1 MAKKHRLR
9 ADMPAPVA
17 GGGSPLIKLFL
28 RHLANA
34 GKAKGTLRNYR
45 DTLTLF
51 LGYFDHQDPGAITT
65 DMLDEFFED
74 LRVKRSPGTVNWMKS
89 AVRNFY
95 QYLLDGD
102 KIVKDP
108 SRRIKNEK
116 AVRKSPGIFSEEQL
130 RAFLKAMADAI
141 GDPPRPGPMRDS
153 MMFQMAYNT
162 GLRVG
167 ELVQV
172 NIEDVDGKRT
182 LEVIGKGKNLD
193 TVPLNST
200 IRSALRRYLT
210 WRKSQKTKDGK
221 ALFVNRLGK
230 RITTRGVEFQLVKW
244 LKKAK
249 IDAKLS
255 PHSLRHTFGTNIMRA
270 SRNIRT
276 TQRMLRHANVTTTQ
290 IYTHVDDDET
300 RSAVENL
307 N

>member
-1 MAKKHRLR
+1 MQSRNKKCITLNLRESKGQELLLELARVSDVLLENFRPDVLDRLGVGWEVLQQKNPR
-9 ADMPAPVA
+9 LIYCSISGFGPDGPYADRPAYDTVA
-17 GGGSPLIKLFL
+17 QSMSG
-28 RHLANA
+28 
-34 GKAKGTLRNYR
+34 
-45 DTLTLF
+45 
-51 LGYFDHQDPGAITT
+51 
-65 DMLDEFFED
+65 FF
-74 LRVKRSPGTVNWMKS
+74 S
-89 AVRNFY
+89 
-95 QYLLDGD
+95 QLLD
-102 KIVKDP
+102 P
-108 SRRIKNEK
+108 ERPRI
-116 AVRKSPGIFSEEQL
+116 AGP
-130 RAFLKAMADAI
+130 AMADAI
-141 GDPPRPGPMRDS
+141 SDPPRPGPMRDS

-276 TQRMLRHANVTTTQ
+276 TQRLLRHANVTTTQ